1 LRRSSGPIP
10 AQRRIAGV
18 VQALHPLLRHLVPG
32 GGRTGNRRRFRN
44 RGSLRR
50 RNPLEAPGG
59 TLRRQQRR
67 VEAGEG
73 DRSPENEI
81 PPFPLQNRRLRQRQ
95 GLVRQKS
102 GTENGRRQKSGRP
115 MVRRRLGDPELVM
128 GSSNARGR
136 RGYPPPS
143 YDAYRFGKR
152 WMARGSSRSR
162 PFLRQG
168 CEPFSERRIP
178 VNSAPLPSH
187 PLLQRLIRSE
197 ERRVGK
203 ERRS

>member
-1 LRRSSGPIP
+1 
-10 AQRRIAGV
+10 
-18 VQALHPLLRHLVPG
+18 RHLVPG

-95 GLVRQKS
+95 GLVRQKP
-102 GTENGRRQKSGRP
+102 GAENGRRQKSGRP
-115 MVRRRLGDPELVM
+115 MVRRRLGDPELVIPKE
-128 GSSNARGR
+128 RGA
-136 RGYPPPS
+136 P
-143 YDAYRFGKR
+143 
-152 WMARGSSRSR
+152 
-162 PFLRQG
+162 LEG
-168 CEPFSERRIP
+168 CPFS
-178 VNSAPLPSH
+178 VSAFSLSMTALCSPQNAAGRTGPFTKFLPPRFPDTAASSFRFAAGSRLPNPPWPRTARPISAMQMGGPLDRGH
-187 PLLQRLIRSE
+187 LLP
-197 ERRVGK
+197 
-203 ERRS
+203 